1 MARKMKDSGIEWIGE
16 ISEGWEVHRMKSC
29 ISQRDGGAWGDEA
42 TGETGDCICLRIADF
57 DYEHFR
63 FTDSNN
69 LTIRHYASP
78 IIKKLLL
85 QKNDILIEKSGGGEK
100 TPVGRTVL
108 FDKEYPALFANFMD
122 RLRCSD
128 FILPQYL
135 QYVFVTFY
143 KNRYTQNYIKQTT
156 GIQNLDLSSMLADEF
171 VPVPNLNE
179 QKLIVCY
186 LESKCSKID
195 NLLSKIRSSIEEYK
209 KLKQAV
215 ITQAVTKGVRGERE
229 MKDSGVDWIGEIPAE
244 WRKTQLRHCA
254 AIKSG
259 ITLGKSYSKDT
270 ILIERPYLRVA
281 NVQGGYVDL
290 NDLATIEVTPDEDL
304 KYRLHS
310 GDVLMTEGGD
320 RDKLGRGCVWHG
332 EIEPCLHQNHVF
344 AVQTNETILLPEFL
358 EYLTASDV
366 GRSYFDVTAIKTTN
380 LACTSSSKVLAFTI
394 PLPPIEEQIEIVSF
408 IKKRSLELN
417 KLIMKKE
424 LLVQELESYKKSLI
438 YEVVTGKRE
447 V

>member
-16 ISEGWEVHRMKSC
+16 IPEGWEVSKLKYLGRYVNGYPFKP
-29 ISQRDGGAWGDEA
+29 DDWGDKGKPIIRIQDLTGSNDSPNYYDGDIDAKYHIKNGDILVSWAATLDAFIWNKGDGLLNQHIFKAIPQEEKITSYFFFWMIKEA
-42 TGETGDCICLRIADF
+42 MQNMNNNNKHGIFMQHVTLDVFNNFSVPLPPLSEQKRIATYLF
-57 DYEHFR
+57 
-63 FTDSNN
+63 
-69 LTIRHYASP
+69 
-78 IIKKLLL
+78 
-85 QKNDILIEKSGGGEK
+85 QKISEADI
-100 TPVGRTVL
+100 
-108 FDKEYPALFANFMD
+108 M
-122 RLRCSD
+122 
-128 FILPQYL
+128 
-135 QYVFVTFY
+135 
-143 KNRYTQNYIKQTT
+143 
-156 GIQNLDLSSMLADEF
+156 LDDTLSS
-171 VPVPNLNE
+171 
-179 QKLIVCY
+179 ITG
-186 LESKCSKID
+186 
-195 NLLSKIRSSIEEYK
+195 YK

-229 MKDSGVDWIGEIPAE
+229 MKDSGVEWIGEIPKE

-254 AIKSG
+254 TIKSG
-259 ITLGKSYSKDT
+259 ITLGKSYRKDT
-270 ILIERPYLRVA
+270 VLIERPYLRVA

-394 PLPPIEEQIEIVSF
+394 PLPPIEEQIGIVSF

>member
-16 ISEGWEVHRMKSC
+16 IPEGWEIKRLGAILQERNEVNNPIQTTSILSLTNNRGVIPYSEKGNQGNKAKDDLTGYKIAHIGDIVLNSMNVIIGSVGLSNYYGAVSPVYYMLFPRNNIKINIQYYDYLFQTTAFQQSLRGYGNGILEIRM
-29 ISQRDGGAWGDEA
+29 
-42 TGETGDCICLRIADF
+42 RIQMQ
-57 DYEHFR
+57 
-63 FTDSNN
+63 
-69 LTIRHYASP
+69 
-78 IIKKLLL
+78 KL
-85 QKNDILIEKSGGGEK
+85 K
-100 TPVGRTVL
+100 TVL
-108 FDKEYPALFANFMD
+108 L
-122 RLRCSD
+122 
-128 FILPQYL
+128 
-135 QYVFVTFY
+135 
-143 KNRYTQNYIKQTT
+143 
-156 GIQNLDLSSMLADEF
+156 
-171 VPVPNLNE
+171 PVPTFLEQSNITVYLDASLSKLN
-179 QKLIVCY
+179 I
-186 LESKCSKID
+186 
-195 NLLSKIRSSIEEYK
+195 LLSKTRSSIEEYK

-215 ITQAVTKGVRGERE
+215 ITQAVTKGVRGKRE
-229 MKDSGVDWIGEIPAE
+229 MKDSGVEWIGEIPKE

-259 ITLGKSYSKDT
+259 ITLGKSYRKDT
-270 ILIERPYLRVA
+270 VLIERPYLRVA

-290 NDLATIEVTPDEDL
+290 NGLATIEVTPDEDL

-394 PLPPIEEQIEIVSF
+394 PLPPIEEQIEIVGF